1 MRERTIGTILGLLNL
16 ILIAVCLVLYL
27 GKDCSAPEIV
37 LQTVEYIYEE
47 DLPERIL
54 LSGVSAR
61 DNKDGDISDR
71 VVIEKIVTSI
81 SQKTAIITYGVAD
94 QAGNVKRATRTLV
107 MPVLEKPELPTAGE
121 AGSMEAVSN
130 QEAEA
135 NEVVEDATTETAT
148 EAESTQAESEEEADS
163 AQTVEGQ
170 NTDGKPGIAFSSRE
184 IRVKTGEN
192 PAWESVM
199 EEVTDDKDTKEALLG
214 TLQVKGEYDLQK
226 AGEYYLTLSV
236 TDSDGNV
243 SNEYPMK
250 LIVKE

>member
-1 MRERTIGTILGLLNL
+1 MRERTIGMILGMLNL

-27 GKDCSAPEIV
+27 GKDRSAPEIV
-37 LQTVEYIYEE
+37 LQTVEYVYEE
-47 DLPERIL
+47 DLPGRIL

-81 SQKTAIITYGVAD
+81 SQKTATITYGVAD

-121 AGSMEAVSN
+121 AGNGESTVPEEVENAV
-130 QEAEA
+130 AE
-135 NEVVEDATTETAT
+135 TTT
-148 EAESTQAESEEEADS
+148 EAESTQVETEADETP
-163 AQTVEGQ
+163 AQ
-170 NTDGKPGIAFSSRE
+170 NTEGRPIITFTDRE
-184 IRVKTGEN
+184 LRVRAGET
-192 PAWESVM
+192 PVWENVM
-199 EEVTDDKDTKEALLG
+199 GEVTDDKDTKETLLG
-214 TLQVKGEYDLQK
+214 TLEVKGEYDLQNV
-226 AGEYYLTLSV
+226 GEYYLTLSV

-250 LIVKE
+250 LIVEE

>member
-1 MRERTIGTILGLLNL
+1 MRERTIGMILGMLNL

-37 LQTVEYIYEE
+37 LQTVEYVYEE

-81 SQKTAIITYGVAD
+81 SQKTATITYGVAD
-94 QAGNVKRATRTLV
+94 QAGNVKRASRTLV

-121 AGSMEAVSN
+121 AGNGGSAVSEAVESV
-130 QEAEA
+130 A
-135 NEVVEDATTETAT
+135 TETT
-148 EAESTQAESEEEADS
+148 TDS
-163 AQTVEGQ
+163 RPAITFTG
-170 NTDGKPGIAFSSRE
+170 RE
-184 IRVKTGEN
+184 LRVKAGET
-192 PAWESVM
+192 PVWESVM
-199 EEVTDDKDTKEALLG
+199 GEVTDDKDTKEMLLG
-214 TLQVKGEYDLQK
+214 TLEVKGEYDLQK
-226 AGEYYLTLSV
+226 AGEFYLTLSV

-250 LIVKE
+250 LIVEE